1 MNVFRAFDK
10 TIAAWLLAVGMF
22 LLIRFFG
29 SSESAIWAAYPVDYL
44 WAWLGGSLVL
54 ALADRATEVIC
65 ASRPFRRRPYLYH
78 QFIKLFGMTAAL
90 LLVIGILHLMGAVQG
105 SIAFN
110 QLPETIGA
118 AFTDPTLLIALAYI
132 LSMSALFGFIRQLRA
147 MIGDRVMRN
156 LMLGRYHFPKSETR
170 IFMFLDL
177 KGSTTHA
184 EDLGHTR
191 FCRLIQD
198 CFEDITDSGLRHE
211 VEVYQY
217 VGDEAILTWTPEA
230 GLCNANCLWVF
241 FDFMDSLNN
250 RAEYYRSQYGL
261 VPEFKAG
268 VNYGEVTVAEVG
280 VLKREISY
288 LSDVLNTAA
297 RLEGKCND
305 LGKKLLISG
314 DLAELVGQ
322 SKGLTF
328 TEMGSLPLRGKS
340 ESIRIVAVDRT
351 GMDP

>member
-1 MNVFRAFDK
+1 LNFIRDFDK
-10 TIAAWLLAVGMF
+10 TIAAWLLAMGML

-54 ALADRATEVIC
+54 ALADRTTEVVC

-78 QFIKLFGMTAAL
+78 QFIKLLGMTAAL
-90 LLVIGILHLMGAVQG
+90 LLVIGIFHLLGAVQG
-105 SIAFN
+105 NIAFN
-110 QLPETIGA
+110 QLPETIGG

-132 LSMSALFGFIRQLRA
+132 LIMSALFGFIRQLRA
-147 MIGDRVMRN
+147 MIGKRVMKN

-184 EDLGHTR
+184 EYLGHTR

-198 CFEDITDSGLRHE
+198 CFEDLTDSGLRHE

-217 VGDEAILTWTPEA
+217 VGDEAILTWTPKA
-230 GLCNANCLWVF
+230 GVCNANCLWVF

-297 RLEGKCND
+297 RLEGECNK
-305 LGKKLLISG
+305 LGQKLLISG
-314 DLAELVGQ
+314 ELAEIIGQ
-322 SKGLTF
+322 PEGLTF

-340 ESIRIVAVDRT
+340 DTVRIVAVAKSGTDS
-351 GMDP
+351 